1 MSTAYRLTVAEIFR
15 KYGPTY
21 IEKNPQLPQHLKFAA
36 RCLAQCQTALLGGH
50 EVECDRCGRREV
62 VYNSCRHRACPQCEG
77 SKSAQWMVA
86 RAADLLP
93 VHYFHV
99 VFTVP
104 HILNELIFRNQ
115 EACYN
120 IFFAAVKK
128 TLLTV
133 GENNL
138 KARLGFFGILHTWGQ
153 KLSFHPHIHC
163 VVPGGGISLD
173 GSRWI
178 NSSKQERYFVPQ
190 KVLALIFRGI
200 FIRALKDAYLRKKI
214 ILENGAEFETLLT
227 AACAKPWVVHCKP
240 PFAGPIEVI
249 KYLAR
254 YTRKVAISN
263 SRLLALESGTVALSY
278 RDYTDGAQTK
288 TAHLAA
294 SEFIRRFLLHVPM
307 PKFVRIRHCGFL
319 ANGQKKQA
327 LARCREL
334 LSEVDV
340 SATGVRSS
348 EQAFED
354 TFRLRRCPHCQ
365 LGTRI
370 TVRQIQAQKPNF
382 KDSS

>member
-1 MSTAYRLTVAEIFR
+1 MSTARLTVAEIFR
-15 KYGPTY
+15 THGPQY
-21 IEKNPQLPQHLKFAA
+21 VAKNPQLPQHIKFAV

-50 EVECDRCGRREV
+50 EVECNQCGRRER

-77 SKSAQWMVA
+77 SKSAQWMAA

-104 HILNELIFRNQ
+104 HTLNELIFRNQ
-115 EACYN
+115 KVCYS
-120 IFFAAVKK
+120 ILFAAVKK

-138 KARLGFFGILHTWGQ
+138 KARLGFFRILHTWGQ

-173 GSRWI
+173 GSSWV
-178 NSSKQERYFVPQ
+178 SSGKQKRYFVPQ
-190 KVLALIFRGI
+190 KVLARVFQGI
-200 FIRALKDAYLRKKI
+200 FIRAIKDAHRRKTI
-214 ILENGAEFETLLT
+214 ILEDEQNLEALLS
-227 AACAKPWVVHCKP
+227 AACLKPWVVHCKP
-240 PFAGPIEVI
+240 PFAGPLEVI

-263 SRLLALESGTVALSY
+263 SRLGSLDGEKVALSY
-278 RDYTDGAQTK
+278 RDYSDGAKTK
-288 TAHLAA
+288 VLHLAA
-294 SEFIRRFLLHVPM
+294 LEFIRRFLLHVPV
-307 PKFVRIRHCGFL
+307 PKFVRIRHFGFL

-334 LSEVDV
+334 LTE
-340 SATGVRSS
+340 ATACPKGVNSVERTF
-348 EQAFED
+348 QD
-354 TFRLRRCPHCQ
+354 TFRKGRCPHCQ
-365 LGTRI
+365 IGTLLI
-370 TVRQIQAQKPNF
+370 ISHIQPQQPGS
-382 KDSS
+382 KDTS